1 MTIEENHIVE
11 CYIATW
17 SLIKNGPKKR
27 ERKCVVIKINY
38 VPMDYIN
45 NPKLISSHNWEDL
58 CDH

>member
-17 SLIKNGPKKR
+17 LLIKSRQKK
-27 ERKCVVIKINY
+27 KSVAIKINY
-38 VPMDYIN
+38 APMNYAN